1 MADARWLA
9 GAKVLGASRN
19 VEIFSENTEQN
30 ITACRYY
37 HARLHIWQGIT
48 CADYKAAECELATL
62 RVFCG
67 SCSRSCS
74 TTHHAC
80 SDPANKKMKNNNIKI
95 KDFPGEILSC
105 IPCIPFQVI
114 ENHSR
119 LDCTS
124 QACHTYGSWYFS
136 WQGQKQCQVLS
147 GTRNFFQKT
156 LSKTSLRVV
165 IIMSG
170 CMSVK

>member
-62 RVFCG
+62 RAFCG

-80 SDPANKKMKNNNIKI
+80 SDPA
-95 KDFPGEILSC
+95 
-105 IPCIPFQVI
+105 
-114 ENHSR
+114 NHSR

-147 GTRNFFQKT
+147 GTRNFLQKT
-156 LSKTSLRVV
+156 LSKTSLRGV

-170 CMSVK
+170 CMSVKGIPSAGFKAAECVLATLEALLEVV